1 MRTLYLARPI
11 DRAGGAYVT
20 QVIASTVE
28 TLKSEV
34 LAHSA
39 VLAFDPASAFTAGSL
54 REVSPELQE
63 INNKAIHN
71 SDSMLAFAPAEVKS
85 WGVPAE
91 VETAAQR
98 GMNVAVVH
106 DGRPTWAQP
115 QGRNIRYFQTT
126 PNSTGSSEGWLTAA
140 VKALDWL
147 ASAQMPK
154 FTTNGRNGNDKTQIS
169 FAPTEG
175 ANPKQLNLPTRAYSD
190 DAGLDLYA
198 SEGLWVGVGE
208 FKDIPTQLRV
218 QLPQWA
224 WGFLVGR
231 SSTLR
236 KRKLLVNPGIID
248 TGYRGELYIGVQ
260 NMSDKPVRVEKGER
274 LAQFIVMGNATR
286 RVSPVMV
293 DELDQHPRGNN
304 GFGSSGA

>member
-1 MRTLYLARPI
+1 LRSLYIARPI
-11 DRAGGAYVT
+11 DRAGGADVT
-20 QVIASTVE
+20 ATIAGVVAV
-28 TLKSEV
+28 LKREV

-39 VLAFDPASAFTAGSL
+39 VLTFDPGSAFTVGSQ
-54 REVSPELQE
+54 REVSPELQD
-63 INNKAIHN
+63 INNKAIHA
-71 SDSMLAFAPAEVKS
+71 SDSMLVFVPQGIQT

-91 VETAAQR
+91 VESATQR
-98 GMNVAVVH
+98 GMNVAIVH
-106 DGRPTWAQP
+106 DGPTTWAMP
-115 QGRNIRYFQTT
+115 SGRNVRYFMV
-126 PNSTGSSEGWLTAA
+126 GLDGEGWLDAA

-147 ASAQMPK
+147 SSVQLPR
-154 FTTNGRNGNDKTQIS
+154 FTTNNRNGNERTQIS
-169 FAPTEG
+169 FAPIEG
-175 ANPKQLNLPTRAYSD
+175 KDPKSLNLPTRAYSD

-198 SEGLWVGVGE
+198 AEGLWVGVGE
-208 FKDIPTQLRV
+208 FKDIPTHLRT

-260 NMSDKPVRVEKGER
+260 NLGDKPVRIEAGER

-286 RVSPVMV
+286 RVTPVMS
-293 DELDQHPRGNN
+293 DDLEPHARGHN
-304 GFGSSGA
+304 GFGSSGV

>member
-1 MRTLYLARPI
+1 MRTLYIARPI
-11 DRAGGAYVT
+11 DKAQTALVTAAIAGV
-20 QVIASTVE
+20 VD
-28 TLKSEV
+28 TLKREV
-34 LAHSA
+34 LAHSS
-39 VLAFDPASAFTAGSL
+39 VLTFDPASAFTVGSA

-63 INNKAIHN
+63 INNKAISS
-71 SDSMLAFAPAEVKS
+71 SDSMLAYAPSEVKS

-91 VETAAQR
+91 VETAAAR
-98 GMNVAVVH
+98 GMNVAVVV
-106 DGRPTWAQP
+106 DAEPTWAMP
-115 QGRNIRYFQTT
+115 SSRNIRYFRIETDQY
-126 PNSTGSSEGWLTAA
+126 GESEGWLGASIQ
-140 VKALDWL
+140 ALDWL
-147 ASAQMPK
+147 TSVSMPR
-154 FTTNGRNGNDKTQIS
+154 FTTNNRNGNERTQIS
-169 FAPTEG
+169 FAPIEG
-175 ANPKQLNLPTRAYSD
+175 ADPKDLNLPTRAYSD

-208 FKDIPTQLRV
+208 FKDISTHLRV

-260 NMSDKPVRVEKGER
+260 NMGDKPVRIEKGER

-286 RVSPVMV
+286 RVTPVMV
-293 DELDQHPRGNN
+293 DDLDQHARGSN

>member
-1 MRTLYLARPI
+1 MRSLYIARPV
-11 DRAGGAYVT
+11 DRAGGH
-20 QVIASTVE
+20 IATLRIAETVNMI
-28 TLKSEV
+28 KSQV
-34 LAHSA
+34 LAHA
-39 VLAFDPASAFTAGSL
+39 AILAFDPASAFTVGSL

-63 INNKAIHN
+63 INVAAIN
-71 SDSMLAFAPAEVKS
+71 RSDSMLAFAPKDVKS

-91 VETAAQR
+91 VELAVQR
-98 GMNVAVVH
+98 GMNVAIVQ
-106 DGRPTWAQP
+106 DADKTWAMP
-115 QGRNIRYFQTT
+115 QHRNVRYFQTD
-126 PNSTGSSEGWLTAA
+126 PQVGGSEGWLSATIQ
-140 VKALDWL
+140 ALDWL
-147 ASAQMPK
+147 GTAMLPK
-154 FTTNGRNGNDKTQIS
+154 FTNNHRNAGEKTQIS
-169 FAPTEG
+169 FAPIDG
-175 ANPKQLNLPTRAYSD
+175 ADPKELNLPTRAYSD

-208 FKDIPTQLRV
+208 FKDIPTHLRV

-260 NMSDKPVRVEKGER
+260 NMGDKPVRVEAGER

-286 RVSPVMV
+286 RVTPVMV
-293 DELDQHPRGNN
+293 DELEAHPRGSN
-304 GFGSSGA
+304 GFGSSGR